1 MAPWLLPGPLRPES
15 SKRTQPYA
23 ARVMALDAGEQIEAV
38 LALVILGRVLGEMEP
53 GEPWPFIKMVV

>member
-1 MAPWLLPGPLRPES
+1 
-15 SKRTQPYA
+15 
-23 ARVMALDAGEQIEAV
+23 MALDAGEQIEAV